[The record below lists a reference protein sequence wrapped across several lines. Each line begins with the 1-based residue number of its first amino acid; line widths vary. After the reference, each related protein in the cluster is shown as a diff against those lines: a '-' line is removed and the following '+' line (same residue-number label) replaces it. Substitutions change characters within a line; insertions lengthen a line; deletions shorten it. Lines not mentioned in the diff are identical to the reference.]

1 MCGGFFCDG
10 VYLQPQLAAAGTIEF
25 SNAVLRM
32 FFKHALAL
40 TLEGAA
46 FGLAALFCA
55 ASVYINGG
63 GGTFTL
69 VVVGTVVGFAVDL
82 DGLTAAAAFGAV
94 HGTLASFPEAAAG
107 CFLSIFCAF
116 AHHINFSSG
125 TEHVFIVSTG
135 SCGTF

>member
-1 MCGGFFCDG
+1 MLC
-10 VYLQPQLAAAGTIEF
+10 LAF
-25 SNAVLRM
+25 
-32 FFKHALAL
+32 

-46 FGLAALFCA
+46 FGFAALFGT

-69 VVVGTVVGFAVDL
+69 VVVGTVVGFAVNL
-82 DGLTAAAAFGAV
+82 DGLAAAAVFGAV

-107 CFLSIFCAF
+107 CLFCVSCAF
-116 AHHINFSSG
+116 THHINFPSG
-125 TEHVFIVSTG
+125 TEHVLIVGTG